1 MAKISEID
9 AVKIQARAMIPV
21 VKALEAE
28 FGKEKVHDIVG
39 KAIAES
45 YAEFVAS
52 RVSERNT
59 HPGEAD
65 QSFEYDVDS
74 EVVEQTD
81 KTYFVNMTRC
91 AYADYFRKIGEPEIG
106 ALLACG
112 MDFPVE
118 KKLRPNW
125 EFRRTQTLMQGAP
138 YCDFRWRL
146 KSSE

>member
-1 MAKISEID
+1 MAKISELD

-21 VKALEAE
+21 VKALESE
-28 FGKEKVHDIVG
+28 FGKEKVHAIVG

-45 YAEFVAS
+45 YAEFVS
-52 RVSERNT
+52 TRITDRNT
-59 HPGEAD
+59 HPGETD
-65 QSFEYDVDS
+65 QSLDYDVDS
-74 EVVEQTD
+74 EVVEHTD

-91 AYADYFRKIGEPEIG
+91 AYADYFRKIGETEIG

-138 YCDFRWRL
+138 YCDFRWYL
-146 KSSE
+146 KDSE

>member
-1 MAKISEID
+1 MSKISEMD

-28 FGKEKVHDIVG
+28 LGKEKAHAIVG
-39 KAIAES
+39 EAIAES
-45 YAEFVAS
+45 YAKFMIT
-52 RVSERNT
+52 RIPDRNT
-59 HPGEAD
+59 HPGETD

-74 EVVEQTD
+74 EVVEHTD
-81 KTYFVNMTRC
+81 ESYFVNMTRC

-106 ALLACG
+106 ALLTCG
-112 MDFPVE
+112 MDFAVE

-138 YCDFRWRL
+138 YCDFGWKL
-146 KSSE
+146 KDSE

>member
-1 MAKISEID
+1 MSKISEMD

-28 FGKEKVHDIVG
+28 IGKEKAHAIVG
-39 KAIAES
+39 EAIAES
-45 YAEFVAS
+45 YAEFVTA
-52 RVSERNT
+52 RIQDRNT
-59 HPGEAD
+59 HPGETSQD
-65 QSFEYDVDS
+65 FEYDVES
-74 EVVEQTD
+74 EVVEHTD
-81 KTYFVNMTRC
+81 KSYFVNMTRC

-106 ALLACG
+106 ALLTCG

-138 YCDFRWRL
+138 YCDFRWKL
-146 KSSE
+146 KDSE